1 MKIYQE
7 KSLSRFEF
15 WGNAKINAEQLSDY
29 ELNQL
34 ESAIEDIY
42 PDGINET
49 SLNEILAYD
58 FEWVCEVLDIK
69 PWYENESE

>member
-7 KSLSRFEF
+7 KSLSRFDF
-15 WGNAKINAEQLSDY
+15 WGNAKSNVEQLSDC
-29 ELNQL
+29 ELNQIEIVL
-34 ESAIEDIY
+34 EDAY

-49 SLNEILAYD
+49 SLNDIFAYD

-69 PWYENESE
+69 PWYEDESK

>member
-15 WGNAKINAEQLSDY
+15 WGNAQRNVEQLSDY
-29 ELNQL
+29 EINQVESIL
-34 ESAIEDIY
+34 EEVY
-42 PDGINET
+42 PDGIEAT
-49 SLNEILAYD
+49 ALNDIFAFD

-69 PWYENESE
+69 PWYEDESE